1 MSSTASGAPPQPG
14 SSAATVVGEPKIIKE
29 VVIVEEKQ
37 PDGSIVRKRIT
48 RTRKIIRRTTATPKS
63 QDESGSERPSLDST
77 SGAGDEPVL
86 SNDGSRQLTPRVSMD
101 PIDEL
106 GAPDATTATDA
117 APNATD
123 VVAPAA
129 PEDAPADSNGVEAQ
143 AESAP
148 QPLNPPPVLRVD
160 QSSLNRH
167 LALLRGLAGVP
178 TFAGPAASPT
188 MLIALEERY
197 LKWLTWLANEP
208 TTASGVVPPPDVL
221 AMWYTHVVC
230 DLTRYA
236 DDLGQLF
243 GHESR
248 DRILTIPFPVDAW
261 SNDDLTSRAAWTTGT
276 GLPWSL
282 PRQIVTM
289 MHRDLTVPCP
299 GCTFP
304 VPVMIDR
311 YVDVF
316 KKAQGA
322 IMCLR
327 CHTTIDQKGILAH
340 LQRNPDQRST
350 LPLFRFT
357 LDFDESMP
365 FVAAQVDTILANVG
379 VRLDEDDVAAAMA
392 AFLDLL
398 KTAAARPAD
407 TQEPPLQ
414 AKPDVLLVYWNA
426 LLIPQDYLDYSL
438 QNHGK
443 IVILNQEAIV
453 LSAIALSNESI
464 ADFVAVPGPLAGDK
478 AVADQPTSGNDDSAD
493 AQSPRADVAES
504 ETAPVV
510 PTIIEDMD
518 GHVAA
523 AAAGDAIP
531 ADAASPALSVSGL
544 SPPGSPLATSQ
555 PSISSI
561 KSNLDSIEKQ
571 VQSLAPSAAG
581 KVSNARKIKGPSV
594 NALRAMF
601 ESSKKPK
608 RQIQVNIPGPVE
620 ESAPWE
626 LLLSKESLEAHLD
639 LIESFS
645 MHLSLARHQ
654 DKAHE
659 GKIDTRYLLK
669 AENRYYKWLVMLSQG
684 KIVMPPVDVLLLWYN
699 HMTHLPIYHRDLAAI
714 FGDAEVPTLLVTPF
728 PLLQFMIQTL
738 NRQIDGAAQAAWEKF
753 TGQPYVLLH
762 NADVIEHPWLL
773 QCPACCSYFHVE
785 VTEFV
790 KLRLAQSGIECAVC
804 SRVISKQAL
813 LLMRDPQLYTAFAV
827 FSIDLVT
834 TVQNWR
840 RKVLSQLVEVRRG
853 VIDHDKTVEQY
864 RQVAWPRSI
873 VVTDAA
879 GTTESVY
886 HLEAH
891 DWTPK
896 VLLAYFTH
904 TLWPNHFAAAS
915 RAQYGALADHAVEH
929 LALQDAGLNYHHWDA
944 VRGRPLRLRKTA
956 PVEEVARVTNLDD
969 VVVEDNHAISLH
981 VAPDAH
987 PLFPVIT
994 VEALDDIQALA
1005 PLVERDNV
1013 PALLEDPTQLLL
1025 ATQRYG
1031 AYLHALAQDPSLI
1044 DKFVLPPDVALLMQ
1058 THMSQPAVFQRDIMA
1073 LTTDRHVR
1081 QHLFAIAN
1089 PWRNAT
1095 TEATVE
1101 QAAHWAAATHVPFE
1115 LSTTTVPRIRPE
1127 SPVSMDL
1134 APALDAFVRGVLA
1147 STALDVDDVR
1157 AAYINA
1163 VDKSVVVTLADGTKE
1178 WYCITDPSVAAAV
1191 GHLVHARR
1199 ADKYQTWF
1207 KDTYGIDVAELAP
1220 EVEAAPAFLDLALSE
1235 GWFEDPAD
1243 LDGASNEELVEPMSD
1258 VLTDALWTKWQEM
1271 EADIVTSG
1279 LGEKCRDPGYIQA
1292 AIDRYEQFLATVP
1305 NIPALLDLP
1314 LPVDVALVMQTHMAN
1329 PIAFRHDVD
1338 ALVADATARQ
1348 RLLDQ
1353 ASPLDHALTRD
1364 AASTDA
1370 QVAWAQITG
1379 QVYDL
1384 APAKFLPLP
1393 VATCPSCATVQSV
1406 DAIAHAQGA
1415 GRCIQC
1421 LNVLPAP
1428 KSALSVD
1435 MHTAVASFLSS
1446 VANLPSTSLGEIR
1459 DQYAHQV
1466 GRTVVIRH
1474 GDEPAELYS
1483 LKPPS
1488 PASALGLLVHTAVS
1502 PAEYAAWFEAQHG
1515 VPVTEVA
1522 LPTPPP
1528 PPKTPVSRLR
1538 LVPGLLAITAPDS
1551 KSAATPDS
1559 DTAVDYSPIVRT
1571 LETALPAWPSINSHV
1586 LMAMAEYADFVQA
1599 SVENLESGVP
1609 APALT
1614 PRVALVL
1621 LSHLLMVGNVESDLA
1636 HFTTSPRELR
1646 TALQARL
1653 LNEPVDTTAA
1663 PAVPKSGPVD
1673 VAPLVPLVC
1682 HLSGLV
1688 AVLQRALDK
1697 NTPTPAVPYAR
1708 VFADAM
1714 VIIDSDGLPQGYSMH
1729 FQPEHGVP
1737 HLHHVLQPTYA
1748 AECDAQLGCHGT
1760 LFAVAPSR
1768 DAAEVLAHLAITE
1781 LDEARAGLPVPTVV
1795 KQVSVEAVDRFN
1807 AVVGKI
1813 VAELVVIDDAVVR
1826 EYAAYQGYLTATF
1839 QKHGSLNKVA
1849 TPSDRVLAA
1858 ALAHATFADAYLDDL
1873 VHLGDEDG
1881 AVAIAEFWAALFRRG
1896 DAPGDAAGQEAVDPT
1911 ADAMCVSVPTR
1922 QLSARMERISQI
1934 AGKPVTQE
1942 AVDAYNHAL
1951 DRAVLVEKSSDDTP
1965 ELYTPIDLSA
1975 PMWSAHLFHVSQFPA
1990 FAALIESRFD
2000 YVATFFP
2007 AEPKLVPSPVDRTA
2021 AEAAQ
2026 EQADELDEDL
2036 QLTKALLAAIS
2047 LEPSGAA
2054 QAAVSSEKL
2063 HSFFNH
2069 LVELFGD
2076 LNDLTESDILAYF
2089 DAVRTC
2095 SVQNGDGEDAELLL
2109 LLHTTFPARF
2119 RDDMIAITNS
2129 DDDTDLHELY
2139 RLLAARFWTVRR
2151 LLLSVR
2157 ATDLDQGILDYER
2170 ALLRTV
2176 VVTAQD
2182 GSQTL
2187 HTVGTLPPAALL
2199 VHVLHMSHRAVYYHS
2214 MMDRFGALLTFLED
2228 ELADETTIKEMQD
2241 VSLLEPAADEEEQD
2255 VASDVS
2261 LTPVLAPI
2269 ALAGLGAGLGLGLA
2283 EMMDDADDETK
2294 AVAPVVGQVPVA
2306 PSSQIDADLERAVDV
2321 LAESP
2326 AQDATENAAEGAAD
2340 AIEGAVEKS
2349 ASAQDQEPLAEDEP
2363 LLDAVES
2370 VSAAEQEAQDAAAA
2384 VESASDGADVA
2395 AGPAYANDAV
2405 RDASLEQEA
2414 ETEDAQARDAAATEP
2429 SSNADNAATGASAG
2443 EEVDVA
2449 VTEPAQDRDA
2459 AVEPLAEGQESG
2471 ELPEDEPNVHDLH
2484 EEDEFVAAELGDK
2497 EVSVY
2502 ANPQD
2507 EEEPAVAKSPEEEES
2522 VAAETHEEEESAQPV
2537 LDVEAADATKGIL
2550 EFTDAA
2556 PEPDVVTIEES
2567 MVTYEVLSGFQSN
2580 FNNAAR
2586 RGWSNKWP
2594 VTYAKFV
2601 LDLSKNP
2608 RADTGVELDTRSVPS
2623 SVRLM
2628 ATVHASMPDIF
2639 AGDLAALISAN
2650 HVDAVT
2656 ETLAHAVCDPE
2667 WSDEAN
2673 LAEQEEELAEPEPT
2687 DPSEL
2692 ADRLHARF
2700 DTIRGIFDA
2709 ATVEP
2714 DTNVKYQHALDEAAV
2729 VATPDGRECLATETP
2744 LADDVLL
2751 AHVFHTS
2758 QADQFRAF
2766 MVDHFGGLYGFL
2778 PHEEPVERAPVD
2790 VEVFGEPAAEEP
2802 VAEEPVVEEPVVE
2815 EPIVEQP
2822 AAVEPIAEPKPQDPE
2837 TRLIG
2842 DVIVTRET
2850 LMMAPVPGSAKPLP
2864 AVPQE
2869 EHPREPEKFLALNP
2883 DTLAAG
2889 KVADLDRNGP
2899 AAVADY
2905 AIDPEPCPEPGQLRE
2920 PLTSKITGALVD
2932 RYWRLLRVLLQIETL
2947 HYPALLVRSESR
2959 YLKWLV
2965 LLAETHRTDLIPPV
2979 DVALI
2984 AHVHAQFPEQLRF
2997 DLDALFGPV
3006 NAQAILKHSI
3016 LAADPIHFQQDV
3028 EAESQSVWES
3038 FTGEPYFY
3046 HHARAAT
3053 AYMLSCPSC
3062 STIQSVPE
3070 GDLVSLKSEAW
3081 QLPCPA
3087 CDTTSSLAELRKVN
3101 RGLAPFSI
3109 NFILQTPIWRA
3120 RVRKIL
3126 QEAKRQDPADVAARY
3141 HHYTCLATEVAAGE
3155 QREVYSI
3162 AECDQ
3167 AVVMGHATH
3176 LLLPSWYQDAVV
3188 DWFDHWNIL
3197 VKGDAPVPIIPE
3209 RKPRLSS
3216 ASAAGSPPA
3225 RTRTLSVTTTTTAI
3239 TATLD
3244 AAAVELTLQPEE
3256 VVAYARLVRTLLS
3269 CPDFPLKAGPRSPY
3283 WFRAEKRYLAYLSV
3297 MEHAVVEGHALPL
3310 PPLDVLLLWLVH
3322 LMDPQRYIEDIIR
3335 NFGDAKMLAF
3345 AFPLDKV
3352 DMFLSIHQGPVMAE
3366 AWAGFVPV
3374 SHSDSWT
3381 SFTREPFVLLRDQPV
3396 TYTVVCPFCHEE
3408 QSWSEELY
3416 VAMRTGS
3423 QVVFC
3428 RCNKWLTLPTLSAW
3442 RLVEDLRRAGKG
3454 QGHIAGTLFNLSK
3467 GKVDYR
3473 MAHSVQRLLYF
3484 TLPTALTE
3492 VLETPLVTEPD
3503 VINPWKEMN
3512 LTGLV
3517 QEYVRSAVQRQY
3529 AGKHKHKASVIAAQI
3544 LTSYQNVITDLSVD
3558 LIQNVVS
3565 WAALTRELLASS
3577 LPETQDPTVVA
3588 PAMVDRYM
3596 RYLQLVSDYRT
3607 GAVANTQE
3615 PKRPLFP
3622 APDMLL
3628 VHQCHLLSAVGYQK
3642 FCVNRFG
3649 KLLDYS
3655 RLDVKSAI
3663 ERDADWMKSVWA
3675 KRNPDP
3681 FWPIA
3686 APSKQHRLVRLP
3698 GRAGAA
3704 AGTPPVPALPA
3715 NSSSLPPRASGE
3727 ETDTSATPSKKKK
3740 KGIKK
3745 FFGKILGRK

>member
-1 MSSTASGAPPQPG
+1 MSSTANGAPPQSG
-14 SSAATVVGEPKIIKE
+14 STAATVVGEPKIIKE

-48 RTRKIIRRTTATPKS
+48 RTRKIIRRTTTTPKN

-77 SGAGDEPVL
+77 SGAGDEPLL
-86 SNDGSRQLTPRVSMD
+86 SYDGSRQLTPRVSMD

-106 GAPDATTATDA
+106 GAPDLTAPDA
-117 APNATD
+117 APDATD

-129 PEDAPADSNGVEAQ
+129 PEEVPADSNGAEAQ
-143 AESAP
+143 AEPAP

-453 LSAIALSNESI
+453 LSAIAMSNESI

-478 AVADQPTSGNDDSAD
+478 AVADAPTIGNDDGVD
-493 AQSPRADVAES
+493 AQSPRADVTES

-510 PTIIEDMD
+510 PTIVEDVD

-531 ADAASPALSVSGL
+531 ADAVSPAPSVSGL
-544 SPPGSPLATSQ
+544 SPPGSPLATAQ

-581 KVSNARKIKGPSV
+581 KPSNARKIKGPSV

-620 ESAPWE
+620 ESAPWD

-684 KIVMPPVDVLLLWYN
+684 KVVMPPVDVLLLWYN
-699 HMTHLPIYHRDLAAI
+699 HMTHLPTYHRDLAAI

-773 QCPACCSYFHVE
+773 QCPACCSYFPVE

-790 KLRLAQSGIECAVC
+790 KLRLAQSGVECAVC

-853 VIDHDKTVEQY
+853 VLDHDKTVEQY
-864 RQVAWPRSI
+864 RRVAWPRSI
-873 VVTDAA
+873 VVTDTA
-879 GTTESVY
+879 GTAESVY

-915 RAQYGALADHAVEH
+915 RAQYGALADHAVDH

-969 VVVEDNHAISLH
+969 VVVEDNHALSLH
-981 VAPDAH
+981 VSPDAH
-987 PLFPVIT
+987 PLFPVFT

-1013 PALLEDPTQLLL
+1013 PALLEDPKQLLL

-1031 AYLHALAQDPSLI
+1031 AYLHALAQDTALI
-1044 DKFVLPPDVALLMQ
+1044 DVLVLPPDVALLMQ

-1081 QHLFAIAN
+1081 QHLFALVN
-1089 PWRNAT
+1089 PWRNAA

-1115 LSTTTVPRIRPE
+1115 LATTTLPRIRPE

-1134 APALDAFVRGVLA
+1134 APTLDAFVRGVLA

-1243 LDGASNEELVEPMSD
+1243 LDVASDEELIEPMSD
-1258 VLTDALWTKWQEM
+1258 VLTDGLWTMWQET

-1279 LGEKCRDPGYIQA
+1279 LGEKCRDPGYVQA
-1292 AIDRYEQFLATVP
+1292 AIDRYEQFLAAVSEK
-1305 NIPALLDLP
+1305 PALDLP
-1314 LPVDVALVMQTHMAN
+1314 LPVDVALVMQAHMAN

-1338 ALVADATARQ
+1338 ALVVDATARQ
-1348 RLLDQ
+1348 RLLDLS
-1353 ASPLDHALTRD
+1353 SPLDHALARD

-1370 QVAWAQITG
+1370 QVAWAQMTG
-1379 QVYDL
+1379 QAYDL
-1384 APAKFLPLP
+1384 APAKFLTPP

-1435 MHTAVASFLSS
+1435 MHAAAASFLSS

-1466 GRTVVIRH
+1466 DRTVVIRH
-1474 GDEPAELYS
+1474 GDGPAELYS

-1488 PASALGLLVHTAVS
+1488 PASELGLLVHTAVS

-1522 LPTPPP
+1522 LPAPP

-1538 LVPGLLAITAPDS
+1538 LVPGLLAITAPGS
-1551 KSAATPDS
+1551 EPAATTHS
-1559 DTAVDYSPIVRT
+1559 DTAANYSPLVCA

-1586 LMAMAEYADFVQA
+1586 LVAMAEYADFIQA
-1599 SVENLESGVP
+1599 SVGHLESGAP

-1646 TALQARL
+1646 IALQARL
-1653 LNEPVDTTAA
+1653 LNEPINTTAA
-1663 PAVPKSGPVD
+1663 PAAPKSGPAD

-1697 NTPTPAVPYAR
+1697 CTPTPAVPYAR

-1714 VIIDSDGLPQGYSMH
+1714 VISDSDGLPQGYSMH
-1729 FQPEHGVP
+1729 FQPEHGLA

-1748 AECDAQLGCHGT
+1748 DECDAQLGCHGT

-1781 LDEARAGLPVPTVV
+1781 LDEARAGLPVPAVV
-1795 KQVSVEAVDRFN
+1795 KDVSVEAIDRFN
-1807 AVVGKI
+1807 AVVEKL
-1813 VAELVVIDDAVVR
+1813 VAEPVAIDDAAVR
-1826 EYAAYQGYLTATF
+1826 EYAAYQGYLAATF
-1839 QKHGSLNKVA
+1839 QEDGSLDKVVV
-1849 TPSDRVLAA
+1849 PNDRVLAV

-1873 VHLGDEDG
+1873 VQLASEDG
-1881 AVAIAEFWAALFRRG
+1881 AVAIAHFWAAHFRG
-1896 DAPGDAAGQEAVDPT
+1896 DAADAAAREEPGDATT
-1911 ADAMCVSVPTR
+1911 AAMEVSVPTQ
-1922 QLSARMERISQI
+1922 QLSARMDRIAQV
-1934 AGKPVTQE
+1934 AGKPVTQDE
-1942 AVDAYNHAL
+1942 VDAYNHAL
-1951 DRAVLVEKSSDDTP
+1951 DRAVLVEKSTDEAP
-1965 ELYTPIDLSA
+1965 ELYTPVDLSA

-2000 YVATFFP
+2000 YVATLFP
-2007 AEPKLVPSPVDRTA
+2007 PEPEPVPSPVDRTA
-2021 AEAAQ
+2021 EDAAQ
-2026 EQADELDEDL
+2026 QQVDALAEDL
-2036 QLTKALLAAIS
+2036 QRTKALLAAIS
-2047 LEPSGAA
+2047 LEPSGAT

-2119 RDDMIAITNS
+2119 SDDMVAITNS

-2187 HTVGTLPPAALL
+2187 HTVGTLSPAALL
-2199 VHVLHMSHRAVYYHS
+2199 VHVLHMSHRAVYYHA

-2241 VSLLEPAADEEEQD
+2241 VSLLEPVADEEED
-2255 VASDVS
+2255 AASDVS

-2283 EMMDDADDETK
+2283 EMTGDDDDDAK
-2294 AVAPVVGQVPVA
+2294 VAEPVVDQVPAA
-2306 PSSQIDADLERAVDV
+2306 PLSQIDADLERAVDA
-2321 LAESP
+2321 LSESP
-2326 AQDATENAAEGAAD
+2326 AQETTKDATEDVAD
-2340 AIEGAVEKS
+2340 AIEGAAE
-2349 ASAQDQEPLAEDEP
+2349 EPLATDEP

-2370 VSAAEQEAQDAAAA
+2370 VGVTEQEPQDAVAD
-2384 VESASDGADVA
+2384 VKPASDVIDVDAEPADA
-2395 AGPAYANDAV
+2395 SDAV
-2405 RDASLEQEA
+2405 HDASHEQEA
-2414 ETEDAQARDAAATEP
+2414 ETENAQARDAAATEL
-2429 SSNADNAATGASAG
+2429 SSNAAADVSAG
-2443 EEVDVA
+2443 EEADAA

-2459 AVEPLAEGQESG
+2459 AVEPLAEGQEESG
-2471 ELPEDEPNVHDLH
+2471 ELPEDEPNVDDSH
-2484 EEDEFVAAELGDK
+2484 EEDEPVAAELADQ
-2497 EVSVY
+2497 EVPVD
-2502 ANPQD
+2502 AKPQG
-2507 EEEPAVAKSPEEEES
+2507 EEEPAVAKSPAEEEA
-2522 VAAETHEEEESAQPV
+2522 VAAEPQ
-2537 LDVEAADATKGIL
+2537 VEAESVQPALDAELADTAKDIL
-2550 EFTDAA
+2550 EVMDAA
-2556 PEPDVVTIEES
+2556 PELDVVSIEES
-2567 MVTYEVLSGFQSN
+2567 MVTYEVLTEFQSN
-2580 FNNAAR
+2580 FNNAACC
-2586 RGWSNKWP
+2586 GWSNKWP

-2601 LDLSKNP
+2601 LDLSKKP

-2628 ATVHASMPDIF
+2628 ATVHASMPDSF
-2639 AGDLAALISAN
+2639 ADNLAALVGAD
-2650 HVDAVT
+2650 HVDAIT

-2667 WSDEAN
+2667 WSDGADG
-2673 LAEQEEELAEPEPT
+2673 AEQEAELAESEPT
-2687 DPSEL
+2687 ETSEL
-2692 ADRLHARF
+2692 AERLHARF
-2700 DTIRGIFDA
+2700 NTIRGIFDA

-2729 VATPDGRECLATETP
+2729 VATPDGRECLATEAP

-2778 PHEEPVERAPVD
+2778 PHEDPVEHAPVD
-2790 VEVFGEPAAEEP
+2790 VAVSEEPVSEPIAEEP
-2802 VAEEPVVEEPVVE
+2802 VAE
-2815 EPIVEQP
+2815 P
-2822 AAVEPIAEPKPQDPE
+2822 AAEPAADKPVAEPKPEDSE

-2842 DVIVTRET
+2842 DVTVTRET
-2850 LMMAPVPGSAKPLP
+2850 LMMAPAPGSAKPLP
-2864 AVPQE
+2864 AVPQDE
-2869 EHPREPEKFLALNP
+2869 QPREPEKFLALDP
-2883 DTLAAG
+2883 GTLAAG

-2905 AIDPEPCPEPGQLRE
+2905 AIDPEPCPDAGQLRE

-2932 RYWRLLRVLLQIETL
+2932 RHWRLLRVLLQIETL

-2984 AHVHAQFPEQLRF
+2984 AHIHAQFPDLLRF

-3006 NAQAILKHSI
+3006 NAQEILKHSI

-3028 EAESQSVWES
+3028 DAESQSVWES

-3141 HHYTCLATEVAAGE
+3141 HHYACLATEVAVGE

-3188 DWFDHWNIL
+3188 DWLGHWNVL
-3197 VKGDAPVPIIPE
+3197 VTGDAPVPIIPE

-3239 TATLD
+3239 TANLD
-3244 AAAVELTLQPEE
+3244 PAAVELTLQPEDI
-3256 VVAYARLVRTLLS
+3256 VAYARLVRTLLS
-3269 CPDFPLKAGPRSPY
+3269 CPDFPLNDAPRNPY
-3283 WFRAEKRYLAYLSV
+3283 WFRAEKRYLSYLSV

-3352 DMFLSIHQGPVMAE
+3352 DMFLSIHQGPVTAE
-3366 AWAGFVPV
+3366 AWAGFVPA

-3381 SFTREPFVLLRDQPV
+3381 SFTREPFVLPRDRPV

-3408 QSWSEELY
+3408 QSWPEELY

-3517 QEYVRSAVQRQY
+3517 QDYVRSAVQRQY

-3558 LIQNVVS
+3558 LIQNVAS
-3565 WAALTRELLASS
+3565 WAALTRDLLAST
-3577 LPETQDPTVVA
+3577 LPQTQDPTVVA

-3607 GAVANTQE
+3607 GVVANTQE

-3628 VHQCHLLSAVGYQK
+3628 VHHCHLLSAVGYQK
-3642 FCVNRFG
+3642 YCVNRFG

-3675 KRNPDP
+3675 KQNPDP

-3686 APSKQHRLVRLP
+3686 APSKQRLVRLP

-3745 FFGKILGRK
+3745 FFGKIIGRK

>member
-1 MSSTASGAPPQPG
+1 MSSTANGAPPQSG
-14 SSAATVVGEPKIIKE
+14 SAAATVVGEPKIIKE

-48 RTRKIIRRTTATPKS
+48 RTRKIIRRTTTTPKS

-77 SGAGDEPVL
+77 SGTADEPVL
-86 SNDGSRQLTPRVSMD
+86 SNAGSRQLTPRVSMD

-106 GAPDATTATDA
+106 GGPDATATDA
-117 APNATD
+117 APDATN
-123 VVAPAA
+123 VVASAA
-129 PEDAPADSNGVEAQ
+129 PEDASADSNGAQAQ
-143 AESAP
+143 AEPAP
-148 QPLNPPPVLRVD
+148 QPLNSPPVLRVD

-379 VRLDEDDVAAAMA
+379 VRLDEDDVAAAMT

-453 LSAIALSNESI
+453 LSAIALSNESS
-464 ADFVAVPGPLAGDK
+464 ADFVAVPGSLAGNK
-478 AVADQPTSGNDDSAD
+478 AVADEAAGRGDDDD
-493 AQSPRADVAES
+493 AQLLRADVTES
-504 ETAPVV
+504 VPVV
-510 PTIIEDMD
+510 PTIVEDVD

-531 ADAASPALSVSGL
+531 ADAVSPAPSVSGL
-544 SPPGSPLATSQ
+544 SPPGSPLATAQ

-571 VQSLAPSAAG
+571 VQSLAPSGAG
-581 KVSNARKIKGPSV
+581 KASNARKIKGPSV

-699 HMTHLPIYHRDLAAI
+699 HMTHLPTYHRDLAAI
-714 FGDAEVPTLLVTPF
+714 FGDAEGPTLLVTPF

-773 QCPACCSYFHVE
+773 QCPACCSYFPVE

-790 KLRLAQSGIECAVC
+790 KLRLAQSGVECAVC

-840 RKVLSQLVEVRRG
+840 RKVLSQLVELRRG
-853 VIDHDKTVEQY
+853 VLDHDKTVEQY
-864 RQVAWPRSI
+864 RLIAWPRSI

-879 GTTESVY
+879 GTAESVY

-915 RAQYGALADHAVEH
+915 RAQYGALADHAVDH

-956 PVEEVARVTNLDD
+956 PIEEVARVTNLDD

-987 PLFPVIT
+987 PLFPVFT

-1031 AYLHALAQDPSLI
+1031 AYLHALAQDPALI
-1044 DKFVLPPDVALLMQ
+1044 DVLVLPPDVALLMQ
-1058 THMSQPAVFQRDIMA
+1058 AHMSQPAVFQRDVMA

-1081 QHLFAIAN
+1081 QHLFALAN

-1115 LSTTTVPRIRPE
+1115 LATTTVPRIRPE

-1191 GHLVHARR
+1191 GHLVHVRR

-1207 KDTYGIDVAELAP
+1207 RDTYGIDVAELAP

-1235 GWFEDPAD
+1235 GWFEEPTD
-1243 LDGASNEELVEPMSD
+1243 LEGASDVELVEPMSD
-1258 VLTDALWTKWQEM
+1258 VLTDALWTRWQET

-1279 LGEKCRDPGYIQA
+1279 LRERCRDPGYVQA
-1292 AIDRYEQFLATVP
+1292 AIDRYEQFLAALSEK
-1305 NIPALLDLP
+1305 PALLDLQ
-1314 LPVDVALVMQTHMAN
+1314 LPIDVALVMQTHMAN

-1338 ALVADATARQ
+1338 ALVADTKARQ
-1348 RLLDQ
+1348 RLLDL
-1353 ASPLDHALTRD
+1353 ASPLDHALARD
-1364 AASTDA
+1364 ATSTDG

-1379 QVYDL
+1379 QAYDL
-1384 APAKFLPLP
+1384 APAKFLSPP

-1415 GRCIQC
+1415 GRCVQC
-1421 LNVLPAP
+1421 LNVIPAP

-1435 MHTAVASFLSS
+1435 MHAAIASFLSS
-1446 VANLPSTSLGEIR
+1446 VADLPSTSLGELR

-1466 GRTVVIRH
+1466 DRTVVIRH
-1474 GDEPAELYS
+1474 GDGLAELYS

-1488 PASALGLLVHTAVS
+1488 PTFELGLLVHTAVS
-1502 PAEYAAWFEAQHG
+1502 SAEYAAWFEAQYG

-1522 LPTPPP
+1522 LPTPPT
-1528 PPKTPVSRLR
+1528 PKTPISRLR
-1538 LVPGLLAITAPDS
+1538 LVPGLLTITAFG
-1551 KSAATPDS
+1551 SAPPATADL
-1559 DTAVDYSPIVRT
+1559 DTAVDYSPLVRT

-1586 LMAMAEYADFVQA
+1586 LVAMAEYADFIQA
-1599 SVENLESGVP
+1599 SVAHLESGAP
-1609 APALT
+1609 APTLT
-1614 PRVALVL
+1614 PRVALVH

-1636 HFTTSPRELR
+1636 HFTTSPRELQ
-1646 TALQARL
+1646 TAMQARL
-1653 LNEPVDTTAA
+1653 LNEPIDTTAA
-1663 PAVPKSGPVD
+1663 PAVPKSGPAD
-1673 VAPLVPLVC
+1673 VAPLVPLIC

-1697 NTPTPAVPYAR
+1697 YTPAPAVPYAR

-1714 VIIDSDGLPQGYSMH
+1714 VITDNDGLPQGYSMH
-1729 FQPEHGVP
+1729 FQPEHGVA
-1737 HLHHVLQPTYA
+1737 HLHHVMQPTYA
-1748 AECDAQLGCHGT
+1748 DECDAQLGCHGT

-1768 DAAEVLAHLAITE
+1768 DASEVLAHLAITE
-1781 LDEARAGLPVPTVV
+1781 LDEARAGLPVPAVV
-1795 KQVSVEAVDRFN
+1795 KAVSVKAVDRFN
-1807 AVVGKI
+1807 AVVGKLVQEP
-1813 VAELVVIDDAVVR
+1813 VAIDDMVVR
-1826 EYAAYQGYLTATF
+1826 EYAAYQGYLAATF
-1839 QKHGSLNKVA
+1839 QKDGSLEKAAVPN
-1849 TPSDRVLAA
+1849 DRVLAV

-1873 VHLGDEDG
+1873 VQLGDENG
-1881 AVAIAEFWAALFRRG
+1881 AVALAEFWAARFRG
-1896 DAPGDAAGQEAVDPT
+1896 DSAIDAAADAVADPT
-1911 ADAMCVSVPTR
+1911 SDAMGVSVPTQ
-1922 QLSARMERISQI
+1922 QLSARMERIAQV
-1934 AGKPVTQE
+1934 AGKPVTQKE
-1942 AVDAYNHAL
+1942 VDAYNHAL
-1951 DRAVLVEKSSDDTP
+1951 DRAVLVEKSSDEAP
-1965 ELYTPIDLSA
+1965 ELYTPVDLSA

-2007 AEPKLVPSPVDRTA
+2007 PEPEPVPSPADRA
-2021 AEAAQ
+2021 ADDATQ
-2026 EQADELDEDL
+2026 QQADALAEDL
-2036 QLTKALLAAIS
+2036 RRTKALLAAIS

-2054 QAAVSSEKL
+2054 QTAVSSERL

-2119 RDDMIAITNS
+2119 SDDMVAITNS
-2129 DDDTDLHELY
+2129 NDNTDLHELY

-2187 HTVGTLPPAALL
+2187 HTVGTLSPAALL

-2214 MMDRFGALLTFLED
+2214 MMDRFDALLTFLED

-2241 VSLLEPAADEEEQD
+2241 VSLLEPAADEEEED
-2255 VASDVS
+2255 VTSDVS

-2283 EMMDDADDETK
+2283 ELKGDDDDDAK
-2294 AVAPVVGQVPVA
+2294 AATLAENQVPAA
-2306 PSSQIDADLERAVDV
+2306 PLSQIDADLERTVDA
-2321 LAESP
+2321 LSESP
-2326 AQDATENAAEGAAD
+2326 AQDTSEDAAEDSANTIEGAA
-2340 AIEGAVEKS
+2340 
-2349 ASAQDQEPLAEDEP
+2349 EPLAEDEP
-2363 LLDAVES
+2363 LLDPVES
-2370 VSAAEQEAQDAAAA
+2370 VGAAERAAQDSAAA
-2384 VESASDGADVA
+2384 VEAAGDVADVGA
-2395 AGPAYANDAV
+2395 EPADANDAV
-2405 RDASLEQEA
+2405 RDAGLEPETEA
-2414 ETEDAQARDAAATEP
+2414 ENAQAHDAVDTEP
-2429 SSNADNAATGASAG
+2429 SFDADNAAVDVSAG
-2443 EEVDVA
+2443 EGADVA
-2449 VTEPAQDRDA
+2449 ATEPAQDRDA
-2459 AVEPLAEGQESG
+2459 AVEPLAEVQRESD
-2471 ELPEDEPNVHDLH
+2471 ELPEDEPNVDDSY
-2484 EEDEFVAAELGDK
+2484 EEDKPVSAELADK
-2497 EVSVY
+2497 EVPVDTES
-2502 ANPQD
+2502 QD
-2507 EEEPAVAKSPEEEES
+2507 EEEPDVAMLP
-2522 VAAETHEEEESAQPV
+2522 AEESAAAEPQ
-2537 LDVEAADATKGIL
+2537 VEAESALPALDAELADTAKDIH
-2550 EFTDAA
+2550 EFTNAA

-2567 MVTYEVLSGFQSN
+2567 MVTYEVLSEFQSN
-2580 FNNAAR
+2580 FNNAAH

-2601 LDLSKNP
+2601 LDISKKP
-2608 RADTGVELDTRSVPS
+2608 RADADVELDTRSVPS
-2623 SVRLM
+2623 PVRLM
-2628 ATVHASMPDIF
+2628 ATVHASIPDSF
-2639 AGDLAALISAN
+2639 ADDLAAIVGAD

-2667 WSDEAN
+2667 WSDEAD
-2673 LAEQEEELAEPEPT
+2673 LAEQEDELAESEPPET
-2687 DPSEL
+2687 SEL
-2692 ADRLHARF
+2692 AERLHARF

-2709 ATVEP
+2709 ANVEP

-2729 VATPDGRECLATETP
+2729 VATPDGRKCLITEAP

-2766 MVDHFGGLYGFL
+2766 MTDHFGGLYGFL
-2778 PHEEPVERAPVD
+2778 PHEDPVEHAPVH
-2790 VEVFGEPAAEEP
+2790 VPVSHEPDAEEP
-2802 VAEEPVVEEPVVE
+2802 VAEEPVAEKPIAEEPVS
-2815 EPIVEQP
+2815 
-2822 AAVEPIAEPKPQDPE
+2822 AAEPIADPKPQDPE

-2842 DVIVTRET
+2842 DVTVTRET
-2850 LMMAPVPGSAKPLP
+2850 LMLAPGPGSAKPLP

-2905 AIDPEPCPEPGQLRE
+2905 AIDPEPCPEAGKLRE
-2920 PLTSKITGALVD
+2920 PLTSKITDTLVD
-2932 RYWRLLRVLLQIETL
+2932 RHWRLLRVLLQIETL

-3028 EAESQSVWES
+3028 EPESQSVWES

-3087 CDTTSSLAELRKVN
+3087 CDMTSSLAELRKVN

-3126 QEAKRQDPADVAARY
+3126 QEAKRQDPADVAVRY
-3141 HHYTCLATEVAAGE
+3141 HHYACLATEVAAGE
-3155 QREVYSI
+3155 QHEVYSI
-3162 AECDQ
+3162 AECNQ

-3188 DWFDHWNIL
+3188 DWFGHWNVL

-3244 AAAVELTLQPEE
+3244 AAAVELTLQPEDI
-3256 VVAYARLVRTLLS
+3256 VAYARLVRTLLS
-3269 CPDFPLKAGPRSPY
+3269 CPDFPLKDVPRNPY
-3283 WFRAEKRYLAYLSV
+3283 WFRVEKRYLAYLSV

-3352 DMFLSIHQGPVMAE
+3352 DMFLSIHQGPVTAE
-3366 AWAGFVPV
+3366 AWAGFVPS

-3381 SFTREPFVLLRDQPV
+3381 SFTREPFVLPRDRPV

-3517 QEYVRSAVQRQY
+3517 QDYIRSAVQRQY

-3558 LIQNVVS
+3558 LIQNVAS
-3565 WAALTRELLASS
+3565 WAALTRDLLAST
-3577 LPETQDPTVVA
+3577 LPETQDATVVA

-3596 RYLQLVSDYRT
+3596 RYLQLVSDYRNGT
-3607 GAVANTQE
+3607 LANTQE

-3642 FCVNRFG
+3642 YCVNRFG

-3663 ERDADWMKSVWA
+3663 ERDGDWMKSVWTEQ
-3675 KRNPDP
+3675 NPDA

-3686 APSKQHRLVRLP
+3686 APSKQRLVRLP
-3698 GRAGAA
+3698 GRAGVA

-3715 NSSSLPPRASGE
+3715 KSSSLPPRVSG

-3745 FFGKILGRK
+3745 FFGKIIGRK

>member
-1 MSSTASGAPPQPG
+1 MSSTTNGAPPQPG
-14 SSAATVVGEPKIIKE
+14 SAAATVVGEPKIIKE

-48 RTRKIIRRTTATPKS
+48 RTRKIIRRTTTTPKN

-77 SGAGDEPVL
+77 SGAGDEPGL
-86 SNDGSRQLTPRVSMD
+86 SNDGSRQLAPRVSMD

-106 GAPDATTATDA
+106 GGPDATAPDA
-117 APNATD
+117 APDATD
-123 VVAPAA
+123 VVAPVA
-129 PEDAPADSNGVEAQ
+129 PENAPADSNGTEEQ
-143 AESAP
+143 AEPAP

-248 DRILTIPFPVDAW
+248 DRILTILFPVDAW

-340 LQRNPDQRST
+340 LQRNPDQRT
-350 LPLFRFT
+350 ALPLFRFT

-453 LSAIALSNESI
+453 LSAIAMSNESI

-478 AVADQPTSGNDDSAD
+478 AVADEATSGNDDSAN
-493 AQSPRADVAES
+493 AQSPRADVTES

-510 PTIIEDMD
+510 PTIVEDVD

-523 AAAGDAIP
+523 AAAGDAIL
-531 ADAASPALSVSGL
+531 ADAVSPALSVSGL
-544 SPPGSPLATSQ
+544 SPPGSPLATAQ
-555 PSISSI
+555 PSITSI

-571 VQSLAPSAAG
+571 VQSLTPSAAG
-581 KVSNARKIKGPSV
+581 KPSNARKIKGPSV

-626 LLLSKESLEAHLD
+626 SLLSKESLEAHLD

-684 KIVMPPVDVLLLWYN
+684 KVVMPPVDVLLLWYN
-699 HMTHLPIYHRDLAAI
+699 HMTHLPTYHRDLTAI
-714 FGDAEVPTLLVTPF
+714 FGNVEVPTLLVTPF

-773 QCPACCSYFHVE
+773 QCPACCSYFPVE

-790 KLRLAQSGIECAVC
+790 KLRLAQSGVECAVC

-813 LLMRDPQLYTAFAV
+813 LLMCDPQLYTAFAV

-840 RKVLSQLVEVRRG
+840 RKILSQLVEVRRG
-853 VIDHDKTVEQY
+853 VLDHDKTVEQY
-864 RQVAWPRSI
+864 RRVAWPRSI
-873 VVTDAA
+873 VVTGAA
-879 GTTESVY
+879 GTAESVY

-915 RAQYGALADHAVEH
+915 RAQYGALADHAVDH

-956 PVEEVARVTNLDD
+956 PIEEVARVTNLDD

-987 PLFPVIT
+987 PLFPVFT

-1013 PALLEDPTQLLL
+1013 PTLLEDPTQLLL

-1031 AYLHALAQDPSLI
+1031 AYLHALAQDPALI
-1044 DKFVLPPDVALLMQ
+1044 DVLELPPDVALLMQ
-1058 THMSQPAVFQRDIMA
+1058 AHMSQPAVFQRDIMA

-1081 QHLFAIAN
+1081 QHLLALAN
-1089 PWRNAT
+1089 PWRSAM

-1115 LSTTTVPRIRPE
+1115 LASTTVPRIRPE

-1163 VDKSVVVTLADGTKE
+1163 VEKSVVVTLADGTKE

-1243 LDGASNEELVEPMSD
+1243 LDGASDGELVEPMSG
-1258 VLTDALWTKWQEM
+1258 VLTDGLWTMWQEA
-1271 EADIVTSG
+1271 ESDIVTSG
-1279 LGEKCRDPGYIQA
+1279 LGEKCRDPGYVQA
-1292 AIDRYEQFLATVP
+1292 AIGRYEQFLAAVSET
-1305 NIPALLDLP
+1305 PALLDLP
-1314 LPVDVALVMQTHMAN
+1314 LPVDVALVMQAHMTN

-1338 ALVADATARQ
+1338 ALAADVTARQ
-1348 RLLDQ
+1348 RLLELS
-1353 ASPLDHALTRD
+1353 SPLGQALTRD
-1364 AASTDA
+1364 ATAADA

-1379 QVYDL
+1379 QAYDL
-1384 APAKFLPLP
+1384 APAKFLTPP

-1421 LNVLPAP
+1421 KNVLPAP
-1428 KSALSVD
+1428 KSALSID
-1435 MHTAVASFLSS
+1435 MHVIVASFLSN
-1446 VANLPSTSLGEIR
+1446 VAKLPSTSLGEIR

-1466 GRTVVIRH
+1466 DRTVVIRH
-1474 GDEPAELYS
+1474 EDGPAELYS
-1483 LKPPS
+1483 LKPPLPTS
-1488 PASALGLLVHTAVS
+1488 ELGLLVHTAVS

-1515 VPVTEVA
+1515 VPVTEVM
-1522 LPTPPP
+1522 LPTPP

-1538 LVPGLLAITAPDS
+1538 LVPGLLAITAPETES
-1551 KSAATPDS
+1551 EATPDS
-1559 DTAVDYSPIVRT
+1559 DAAVDYSPLVRA
-1571 LETALPAWPSINSHV
+1571 LEAALPAWPSINSHV
-1586 LMAMAEYADFVQA
+1586 LVAMAEYADFIQA
-1599 SVENLESGVP
+1599 SVAHLKSGAP

-1621 LSHLLMVGNVESDLA
+1621 LSHLLMVGNVDSDLA

-1646 TALQARL
+1646 ISLQARL
-1653 LNEPVDTTAA
+1653 LKEPISTTAA
-1663 PAVPKSGPVD
+1663 PGVPNSGPAD

-1697 NTPTPAVPYAR
+1697 YTPTPAVPYAR

-1714 VIIDSDGLPQGYSMH
+1714 VITDSDGLPQGYSMH
-1729 FQPEHGVP
+1729 FQPEHGVA
-1737 HLHHVLQPTYA
+1737 HLHHVLQATYA
-1748 AECDAQLGCHGT
+1748 DECDTQLGCHGT

-1781 LDEARAGLPVPTVV
+1781 LDEARAGLPAPAVV
-1795 KQVSVEAVDRFN
+1795 KVVSVEAVDRFN

-1813 VAELVVIDDAVVR
+1813 VAEPVAIDDAVVR
-1826 EYAAYQGYLTATF
+1826 EYAAYQGYLAATF
-1839 QKHGSLNKVA
+1839 QEDGSLDRAAVPN
-1849 TPSDRVLAA
+1849 DRVLAV
-1858 ALAHATFADAYLDDL
+1858 ALAHATFADVYLDDL
-1873 VHLGDEDG
+1873 LQLGNEDG
-1881 AVAIAEFWAALFRRG
+1881 AVAIAEFWAARFRG
-1896 DAPGDAAGQEAVDPT
+1896 DAASDAAGDAAVGPT
-1911 ADAMCVSVPTR
+1911 ADAMEVTVPTQ
-1922 QLSARMERISQI
+1922 QLSARMDRIAQVTS
-1934 AGKPVTQE
+1934 KPVTQE
-1942 AVDAYNHAL
+1942 DVDAYNHAL
-1951 DRAVLVEKSSDDTP
+1951 DRAVLVEKSSDEAP

-1975 PMWSAHLFHVSQFPA
+1975 SMLSAHLFHVSQFPA
-1990 FAALIESRFD
+1990 FAALVESRFD

-2007 AEPKLVPSPVDRTA
+2007 SEPVPSLVDRA
-2021 AEAAQ
+2021 ADETEQ
-2026 EQADELDEDL
+2026 QQADALAEDL
-2036 QLTKALLAAIS
+2036 HRTKALLAAIS
-2047 LEPSGAA
+2047 LEPSGAT

-2119 RDDMIAITNS
+2119 SDDMVAITNS
-2129 DDDTDLHELY
+2129 DDDTNLHELY

-2187 HTVGTLPPAALL
+2187 HTVGTLSPAALL
-2199 VHVLHMSHRAVYYHS
+2199 VHVLHMSHRAVYYHAV
-2214 MMDRFGALLTFLED
+2214 MDRFGALLTFLED

-2241 VSLLEPAADEEEQD
+2241 VSLLEPAADEEEED
-2255 VASDVS
+2255 AASVAS

-2283 EMMDDADDETK
+2283 EMTGSDDDDAK
-2294 AVAPVVGQVPVA
+2294 AVERAEDQVPAA
-2306 PSSQIDADLERAVDV
+2306 PLSQIDADLERAVDA

-2326 AQDATENAAEGAAD
+2326 AHNVTKGAAEDAADTIEGAAEEPTS
-2340 AIEGAVEKS
+2340 I
-2349 ASAQDQEPLAEDEP
+2349 QDQVPLAENEP
-2363 LLDAVES
+2363 LLDTVES
-2370 VSAAEQEAQDAAAA
+2370 VGAVEQEAQDAAAA
-2384 VESASDGADVA
+2384 VESASDVSDDDAEPAD
-2395 AGPAYANDAV
+2395 ANDAV
-2405 RDASLEQEA
+2405 RDASHEQEA
-2414 ETEDAQARDAAATEP
+2414 EAEDAQARDAVATEL
-2429 SSNADNAATGASAG
+2429 SSNADNAADVSAG
-2443 EEVDVA
+2443 EEANVA
-2449 VTEPAQDRDA
+2449 ATEPAQDRDA
-2459 AVEPLAEGQESG
+2459 AVEPLAKGQQESS
-2471 ELPEDEPNVHDLH
+2471 ESPEDEPNIVDSH
-2484 EEDEFVAAELGDK
+2484 EGGESVAAESADK
-2497 EVSVY
+2497 EVSVG
-2502 ANPQD
+2502 AKPQD
-2507 EEEPAVAKSPEEEES
+2507 EEEPAVAKSPVEEES
-2522 VAAETHEEEESAQPV
+2522 VAAEPQVEAESAQPA
-2537 LDVEAADATKGIL
+2537 LSAESADAGNDIL
-2550 EFTDAA
+2550 EVTDAA
-2556 PEPDVVTIEES
+2556 PEPDVITIEES
-2567 MVTYEVLSGFQSN
+2567 MVTYEVLSEFQSN

-2601 LDLSKNP
+2601 LDLSKKP

-2628 ATVHASMPDIF
+2628 ATVHASMPDRF
-2639 AGDLAALISAN
+2639 ADDLAALVGAG

-2667 WSDEAN
+2667 WSDEAD
-2673 LAEQEEELAEPEPT
+2673 LAEQDNALAESEPT
-2687 DPSEL
+2687 GSSEF
-2692 ADRLHARF
+2692 AERLHARF

-2709 ATVEP
+2709 AFVEP
-2714 DTNVKYQHALDEAAV
+2714 DTNVKYQHALDESAV
-2729 VATPDGRECLATETP
+2729 VTTPDSRECLATEAP

-2766 MVDHFGGLYGFL
+2766 MTDHFGGLYGFL
-2778 PHEEPVERAPVD
+2778 PHEEPAEHAPVD
-2790 VEVFGEPAAEEP
+2790 VPVPKEPSS
-2802 VAEEPVVEEPVVE
+2802 EEPVVEEPDVE
-2815 EPIVEQP
+2815 EPV
-2822 AAVEPIAEPKPQDPE
+2822 AKPKPEDPE

-2842 DVIVTRET
+2842 DVMVTRET
-2850 LMMAPVPGSAKPLP
+2850 LMMAPAPGSAKPIP
-2864 AVPQE
+2864 VVPQE
-2869 EHPREPEKFLALNP
+2869 EQPREPEKFLALDP

-2905 AIDPEPCPEPGQLRE
+2905 AIDPEPCPDAGQLRE
-2920 PLTSKITGALVD
+2920 PLTSKMTGSLVD
-2932 RYWRLLRVLLQIETL
+2932 RHWRLLRVLLQIETL

-2965 LLAETHRTDLIPPV
+2965 LLAETHQTDLIPPV

-2984 AHVHAQFPEQLRF
+2984 AHIHAQFPDQLRF

-3016 LAADPIHFQQDV
+3016 LATDPIHFQQDV
-3028 EAESQSVWES
+3028 EAESQSAWES

-3101 RGLAPFSI
+3101 RGLAPFSV

-3141 HHYTCLATEVAAGE
+3141 HHYACLATEVAGGE

-3188 DWFDHWNIL
+3188 DWFGHWNVL

-3244 AAAVELTLQPEE
+3244 PAAVELTLQPEDI
-3256 VVAYARLVRTLLS
+3256 VAYARLVRTLLS
-3269 CPDFPLKAGPRSPY
+3269 CPDFPLNDAPRNPY

-3322 LMDPQRYIEDIIR
+3322 LMDAQRYIEDIIR
-3335 NFGDAKMLAF
+3335 NYGDAKMLAF

-3352 DMFLSIHQGPVMAE
+3352 DMFLSIHQGPVTAE
-3366 AWAGFVPV
+3366 AWAGFVPA

-3381 SFTREPFVLLRDQPV
+3381 SFTREPFVLPHDLPV

-3428 RCNKWLTLPTLSAW
+3428 RCNKWLTLPMLSAW

-3517 QEYVRSAVQRQY
+3517 QDYVRSAVQRQY

-3544 LTSYQNVITDLSVD
+3544 LTSYQNVITVLSVD
-3558 LIQNVVS
+3558 LIQNVAS
-3565 WAALTRELLASS
+3565 WAALTRDLLALS
-3577 LPETQDPTVVA
+3577 LPQTQDATIVA

-3607 GAVANTQE
+3607 GVVPNTQE

-3628 VHQCHLLSAVGYQK
+3628 VHHCHLLSAVGYQK
-3642 FCVNRFG
+3642 YCVNRFG

-3655 RLDVKSAI
+3655 RLDVKNAL
-3663 ERDADWMKSVWA
+3663 ERDADWMKSVWTNQ
-3675 KRNPDP
+3675 NPDS
-3681 FWPIA
+3681 FWPII
-3686 APSKQHRLVRLP
+3686 APSKQRLVRLP

-3704 AGTPPVPALPA
+3704 AGTPPVPALPT
-3715 NSSSLPPRASGE
+3715 NSSSLPPRVSGE
-3727 ETDTSATPSKKKK
+3727 ETDTSVTPSKKKK
-3740 KGIKK
+3740 KGLKK
-3745 FFGKILGRK
+3745 FVGKIFGRK